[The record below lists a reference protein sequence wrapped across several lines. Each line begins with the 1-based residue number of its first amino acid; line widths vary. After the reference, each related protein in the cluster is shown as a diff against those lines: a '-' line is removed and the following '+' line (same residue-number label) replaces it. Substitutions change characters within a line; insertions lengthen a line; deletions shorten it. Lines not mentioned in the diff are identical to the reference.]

1 MYQCVVCLQHILS
14 TTKTNV
20 RLQKKV
26 VSLLAYIADFQ
37 LNTGKSQAPS
47 LSNHLF
53 IKSVVEMIS
62 SVPDL
67 DLQEKVHSKISSK

>member
-1 MYQCVVCLQHILS
+1 VYQCIVCLQHVLS
-14 TTKTNV
+14 TTRTNV

-47 LSNHLF
+47 LSNHFF

-67 DLQEKVHSKISSK
+67 DLQEKVHSKIPSK